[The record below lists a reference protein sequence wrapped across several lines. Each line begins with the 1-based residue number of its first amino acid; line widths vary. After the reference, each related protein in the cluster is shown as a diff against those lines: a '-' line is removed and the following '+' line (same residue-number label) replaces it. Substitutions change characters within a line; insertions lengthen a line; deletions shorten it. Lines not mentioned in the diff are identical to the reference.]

1 MEAGVVTGARR
12 CGGRAGAGVL
22 LAAAMSVVPARA
34 ADRPASVDSVV
45 FHNRDVALAGTLF
58 VPAASGRR
66 PAVVVLHAAGGGTRD
81 FHAYRHLVTAL
92 PAAGFAVLVF
102 DRRGSG
108 ASGGDFASATFED
121 LARDGIAG
129 VSFLR
134 RRLDIDPARV
144 GVWGVSQGGWIAPL
158 AASLTRDI
166 AFVVAVSAPGVTP
179 RRQMDYSA
187 EYALK
192 AAGEPREIIDRALHV
207 REVVN
212 DYYRGFVTMGEA
224 QLEVEAMRR
233 EPWFAQVMLP
243 NAGNLPADPA
253 HTQWHAEMD
262 YDPLETLARVD
273 VPAAF
278 FFAKVD
284 PWVPVEES
292 ISGIRRAM
300 HANPAVT
307 IRRIPEADHSMEIEG
322 GRISEPYVKQL
333 VQWLRDTAKA
343 K

>member
-1 MEAGVVTGARR
+1 MIGLAIRVRSER
-12 CGGRAGAGVL
+12 CAAAALAAL
-22 LAAAMSVVPARA
+22 LAAAPARA
-34 ADRPASVDSVV
+34 AERPASVDSVV
-45 FHNRDVALAGTLF
+45 FHNRGIALHGTLY

-66 PAVVVLHAAGGGTRD
+66 PAVVVFHAAGGGTRD

-108 ASGGDFASATFED
+108 QSDGDFATATFED

-134 RRLDIDPARV
+134 MRLDIDPARI

-158 AASLTRDI
+158 AASLTHDI
-166 AFVVAVSAPGVTP
+166 AFVVAVSAPGVPP
-179 RRQMDYSA
+179 RRQMDYAA

-192 AAGEPREIIDRALHV
+192 AAGQPREVIDRALHV
-207 REVVN
+207 RETVN
-212 DYYRGFVTMGEA
+212 DYYRGFRTMSET
-224 QLEVEAMRR
+224 QQEVEAARF
-233 EPWFAQVMLP
+233 EPWFDQILLP
-243 NAGNLPADPA
+243 NSGNLPADPA
-253 HTQWHAEMD
+253 RTKWHAEMD
-262 YDPLETLARVD
+262 YDPLETLTRVN

-292 ISGIRRAM
+292 ITGIRRAM

-307 IRRIPEADHSMEIEG
+307 IRRVPEADHYMEIEG
-322 GRISEPYVKQL
+322 GQMAEPYVKQL
-333 VQWLRDTAKA
+333 VQWLRDNGRARP
-343 K
+343 